1 MEYVKLGRTG
11 MDVSKV
17 CLGCMSFGDPKQL
30 LYSWVLKEEDSRKII
45 KKSLDLGI
53 NFFDTSNNY
62 SLGENERIL
71 GRALKDFANR
81 DEIVLATKFSERIG
95 DGPNKEGTSRKFI
108 MQEVNHSLERLQT
121 DYIDLLYIHRFHPET
136 PIEETMSALNDL
148 VRQGKVHALGASSMW
163 AWQFNKAQ
171 NVAEK
176 NGWTKFSVM
185 QGHYNLL
192 YREEEREMNPL
203 CRDQGVALVPY
214 SPLASGR
221 LAMPWNQTTQRF
233 KVDKFVEMKYNS
245 QDQCAQAIV
254 GRVEEVAKKHN
265 AKMSQIAMAWL
276 YEKGTIP
283 IVGATEESHLT
294 EAVDAMKI
302 KLSPEEI
309 KHLEELYIPHPIVG
323 HV

>member
-1 MEYVKLGRTG
+1 
-11 MDVSKV
+11 MDVSKI
-17 CLGCMSFGDPKQL
+17 CLGCMSFGDPTKWL
-30 LYSWVLKEEDSRKII
+30 HTWVLKEDDSRKII
-45 KKSLDLGI
+45 KKSLDLGV
-53 NFFDTSNNY
+53 NFFDTSNVY
-62 SLGENERIL
+62 GLGASEEIL

-81 DEIVLATKFSERIG
+81 DEIVLATKVSEKMG
-95 DGPNKEGTSRKFI
+95 DGPNKEGLSRKAI
-108 MQEVNHSLERLQT
+108 MQEVNHCLERLQT
-121 DYIDLLYIHRFHPET
+121 DYIDLLYIHRFHSET

-214 SPLASGR
+214 SPLAAGR
-221 LAMPWNQTTQRF
+221 LAMPWSQQSDRF
-233 KVDKFVEMKYNS
+233 KADKVAQMKYNTH
-245 QDQCAQAIV
+245 DQCAEAIV

-265 AKMSQIAMAWL
+265 AKMSQIAIAWL
-276 YEKGTIP
+276 FEKGAIP

-294 EAVDAMKI
+294 EAVDAMKLKLTPEDI
-302 KLSPEEI
+302 KY
-309 KHLEELYIPHPIVG
+309 LEELYVPHPIVG
-323 HV
+323 HK

>member
-1 MEYVKLGRTG
+1 MIQNKSST
-11 MDVSKV
+11 
-17 CLGCMSFGDPKQL
+17 
-30 LYSWVLKEEDSRKII
+30 VLKEDESRKII

-62 SLGENERIL
+62 SLGESERIL

-163 AWQFNKAQ
+163 AWQFHKAQ

-185 QGHYNLL
+185 QGQYNLL
-192 YREEEREMNPL
+192 FREEEREMNPL

-214 SPLASGR
+214 SPLASGL
-221 LAMPWNQTTQRF
+221 LAMPWNQHSDRF
-233 KVDKFVEMKYNS
+233 KVDIFAQMKYNT
-245 QDQCAQAIV
+245 QDRSEEIV
-254 GRVEEVAKKHN
+254 GRVGEVAKKHN
-265 AKMSQIAMAWL
+265 VKMSQIAIAWL

-294 EAVDAMKI
+294 EAVDAMKL

-309 KHLEELYIPHPIVG
+309 KYLEELYIPHPVLG
-323 HV
+323 LA